1 MAKQKKENGEEF
13 TVEEAINYLM
23 DKLIVYGGSRLGQ
36 IYLNGYIKTYGPIP
50 DEYKDAVDALMGK

>member
-1 MAKQKKENGEEF
+1 
-13 TVEEAINYLM
+13 M
-23 DKLIVYGGSRLGQ
+23 DKLIVYGGSYLGQ